1 MGVDYPRE
9 RVVEI
14 LRGHGCAVDESG
26 RHRRDHVRVTP
37 PTWRPD
43 LVDGPDYAEEVAR
56 IDGYNNIP
64 SIARDAA
71 RRAAA

>member
-14 LRGHGCAVDESG
+14 LRAEGCAVDDDG
-26 RHRRDHVRVTP
+26 GHRRHSRAVTP

-56 IDGYNNIP
+56 IDGYDKIP
-64 SIARDAA
+64 SIVRDAA